1 MEALA
6 DLIRSVERNSILID
20 DFNLPEIDWQA
31 GQARGSSKKSSGGS
45 SGQTTGTVNRLQYT
59 H

>member
-20 DFNLPEIDWQA
+20 DFKLTRDRLA
-31 GQARGSSKKSSGGS
+31 GRTGKRKLKKSSGGS
-45 SGQTTGTVNRLQYT
+45 
-59 H
+59 